1 MDDARKIMEQMVRV
15 QQELVERQSS
25 DPLFTYE
32 PTPKQRPFIDSVLQ
46 EKKFENW
53 YCAANRSGK
62 SDAGSYCGA
71 ALARFGCDPKGYS
84 RAKGSD
90 IEVLDRA
97 TAGWVSS
104 VTHGESEQIL
114 QPKYFNN
121 GFHTPGSRAPF
132 IPEREILEWRA
143 SDKVLKLKNGSLVAF
158 KSAQSGVSAYQGV
171 ERDWIHFD
179 EEHPKNIYNEAAIRV
194 GAGKRL
200 KIFGT
205 ATLLPP
211 EGKIGGVTWVYSE
224 ILKPWSEG
232 KLKDVACFS
241 ASIYDNP
248 HILREEIRI
257 LESRFPPESTEGRI
271 RLGGEWLPGLSG
283 SRAYPQ
289 FDAAI
294 HVRPQPEPW
303 PNRPIVWCFDFNV
316 SPMVSLVGQRD
327 KQFFRFMH
335 EFYMEQGNLPEMCQ
349 LFCDF
354 YPRHFGEVW
363 IYGDSTGKNR
373 TSQTGISDYRTI
385 QNYMRRY
392 PSPIRLRIPESNP
405 PVPDRISAVNR
416 ALKNEDGES
425 MVEVDPSCEALIQD
439 FEQVIRDPRGG
450 IKKTTDPGDPYFF
463 RTHCSDAA
471 GYWISAVEPVRR
483 VVDMDQFRQ
492 VHIRTPSYGFSR

>member
-1 MDDARKIMEQMVRV
+1 MDDARSIMEQMTRV
-15 QQELVERQSS
+15 AQELVERQST

-32 PTPKQRPFIDSVLQ
+32 PTPKQKPFIESVLQ
-46 EKKFENW
+46 EKYLENW

-71 ALARFGCDPKGYS
+71 ALARFGCDPKNYS
-84 RAKGSD
+84 RAKGSAV
-90 IEVLDRA
+90 EVLDKA

-104 VTHGESEQIL
+104 VTHAESEQIL

-143 SDKVLKLKNGSLVAF
+143 SDKVLKLKNGSIVAF
-158 KSAQSGVSAYQGV
+158 KSAQSGVTSYQGV

-179 EEHPKNIYNEAAIRV
+179 EEHPHNIYNEASIRV

-224 ILKPWSEG
+224 ILKPWTEG
-232 KLKDVACFS
+232 KRKDIGCFS
-241 ASIYDNP
+241 ASIYDNTY
-248 HILREEIRI
+248 ILSEEIKR
-257 LESRFPPESTEGRI
+257 LEARFPPESVEGRI

-289 FDAAI
+289 FNAAI
-294 HVRPQPEPW
+294 HVREQPP
-303 PNRPIVWCFDFNV
+303 PLSHRPLVWCWDFNV
-316 SPMVSLVGQRD
+316 TPLVTTVGQRD
-327 KQFFRFMH
+327 GRLFRYFKT
-335 EFYMEQGNLPEMCQ
+335 FYMENGNVPEMCQ
-349 LFCDF
+349 WFIDF

-385 QNYMRRY
+385 QNYLRRY
-392 PSPIRLRIPESNP
+392 PSPVRLKIPESNP
-405 PVPDRISAVNR
+405 AVPDRISAVNR

-425 MVEVDPSCEALIQD
+425 MVEIDPSCEALID
-439 FEQVIRDPRGG
+439 DLEQVLRDPRGG
-450 IKKTTDPGDPYFF
+450 IKKTTDPSDPYFF
-463 RTHCSDAA
+463 RTHASDGV
-471 GYWISAVEPVRR
+471 GYHIAYEEPVKR
-483 VVDMDQFRQ
+483 VVDMEQYRQ
-492 VHIRTPSYGFSR
+492 VHIKTPSYGFSR